1 MKEKSKNKGTGL
13 VTGQEVKPSL
23 SEILGEQGETVLYFY
38 LF

>member
-1 MKEKSKNKGTGL
+1 MKEQSKNKGTGL

-23 SEILGEQGETVLYFY
+23 PEILGEQGETALYFY